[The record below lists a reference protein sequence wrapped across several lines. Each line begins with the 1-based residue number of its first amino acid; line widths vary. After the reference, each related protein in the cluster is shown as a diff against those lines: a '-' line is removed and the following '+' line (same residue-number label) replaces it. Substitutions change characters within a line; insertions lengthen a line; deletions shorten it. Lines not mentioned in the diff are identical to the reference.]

1 MMTTRD
7 QRIEHARET
16 VCDLLG
22 VVRDSLVNPDLRHTD
37 SERGLLISLAARLVL
52 QASDNNFARVDD
64 ILISI
69 RRMLEA
75 DYPQLAHAG

>member
-1 MMTTRD
+1 MMTTPD
-7 QRIEHARET
+7 QRIEHVRET

-37 SERGLLISLAARLVL
+37 SERGLLISLAAQLVL

-64 ILISI
+64 ILASI

-75 DYPQLAHAG
+75 DYPQLARAS